1 MTDLYP
7 AADQRELLRQA
18 AAAHT
23 AAARDVETFLR
34 RLPEVPDPADITE
47 YANLLS
53 REERARA
60 DRQAA
65 ADAAGLE
72 LPSVESS
79 E

>member
-7 AADQRELLRQA
+7 AADERELLRQA
-18 AAAHT
+18 ATAHT
-23 AAARDVETFLR
+23 AAAADVEAFLR
-34 RLPEVPDPADITE
+34 RLPEVPDPADVTE

-65 ADAAGLE
+65 ADAAGLL
-72 LPSVESS
+72 LPSLES